1 MTKKFIYKKKSS
13 TSIFPVLVFAGLTVG
28 SVMFQYGIAIRNLK
42 LLAYPNSAIVLAII
56 TVAWGVYYFLERKKE
71 KASNENPDY
80 IEIDEQGLCI
90 TTSKGEFL
98 VAYSDVKKFKHNEE
112 KHDEEASVEITTKE
126 FKSYEW
132 QADGFA
138 SPSEFNEFSQIL
150 NKNCNK
156 NN

>member
-13 TSIFPVLVFAGLTVG
+13 TSIFPVLLFAGLTVA
-28 SVMFQYGIAIRNLK
+28 SVIFQFGIAIRNLK

-56 TVAWGVYYFLERKKE
+56 TVVWGVYYFFEMRKE
-71 KASNENPDY
+71 KLSNANPDY
-80 IEIDEQGLCI
+80 IEVDETGLRI

-98 VAYSDVKKFKHNEE
+98 VAYSDVEKIKHNEE
-112 KHDEEASVEITTKE
+112 KSDEEASVEITTKD

-132 QADGFA
+132 QADGFS
-138 SPSEFNEFSQIL
+138 SPSEFKEFSQIL
-150 NKNCNK
+150 DKNCNK